1 MNNNE
6 YEEFSVGNMAPVVR
20 PDQVLSK
27 NQNTEEYSDDI
38 SKGIANEFDALDM
51 MVPGSSVTENDETDD
66 EDEVTEAT
74 DEEKNHSASMKA
86 IVKANR
92 AKVGEAEREL
102 KSCKKS
108 AEKVRREFKD
118 LCGKVK
124 YHPILKAP
132 DYDMSGDKINSITCT
147 MDLFTYKKGSEVD
160 ASQISKMKKA
170 LQSSINVT
178 KRKLVIFDASDDKT
192 NKISVK
198 VTINDVIQPQ
208 PAEIEEAAVISFDE
222 SEDSEFMTESTE
234 KIDDDIKPMIVKL
247 NEKGYKT
254 KYSCSGHPSARF
266 KKDKFRDG
274 ILYDKLYSS
283 ARIVFDGTYDI
294 SAPNHWKKKTLN
306 DGKNT
311 AIYVKA
317 PQFKIVD
324 GLPKDAFYKW
334 KDKYMNALEKWVD
347 DLPKAGEKSEKDE
360 KEEDIT
366 ESVYLDLFLDI

>member
-66 EDEVTEAT
+66 E
-74 DEEKNHSASMKA
+74 EKNHSASMKA

-132 DYDMSGDKINSITCT
+132 DYDMSGNKINSITCT
-147 MDLFTYKKGSEVD
+147 MDLFAYKKGSEVD

-198 VTINDVIQPQ
+198 VTI
-208 PAEIEEAAVISFDE
+208 
-222 SEDSEFMTESTE
+222 T
-234 KIDDDIKPMIVKL
+234 
-247 NEKGYKT
+247 
-254 KYSCSGHPSARF
+254 
-266 KKDKFRDG
+266 
-274 ILYDKLYSS
+274 
-283 ARIVFDGTYDI
+283 
-294 SAPNHWKKKTLN
+294 
-306 DGKNT
+306 
-311 AIYVKA
+311 
-317 PQFKIVD
+317 
-324 GLPKDAFYKW
+324 
-334 KDKYMNALEKWVD
+334 
-347 DLPKAGEKSEKDE
+347 
-360 KEEDIT
+360 
-366 ESVYLDLFLDI
+366 LFLIFIKKETR

>member
-234 KIDDDIKPMIVKL
+234 KIDDDIKPIIAKL

-274 ILYDKLYSS
+274 ILYDKLYST

-294 SAPNHWKKKTLN
+294 SAPNHWKEYCY
-306 DGKNT
+306 
-311 AIYVKA
+311 IC
-317 PQFKIVD
+317 
-324 GLPKDAFYKW
+324 
-334 KDKYMNALEKWVD
+334 
-347 DLPKAGEKSEKDE
+347 
-360 KEEDIT
+360 
-366 ESVYLDLFLDI
+366 ESTTI